1 MALMKCA
8 ECGEDVST
16 KAKACPFCGAK
27 PKKPTSKVLL
37 ALLGVIFVGS
47 AGFANFASKDER
59 EAAKLA
65 TEREVTRVAA
75 LTPGQKAKEAG
86 EKAEQA
92 KEEAARKA
100 TDEQAKA
107 AFETRQKDIGM
118 AEVTC
123 SIYAEK
129 RAHDPGSM
137 DWLSDEKQFAFT
149 SKDGKQAKSVQAL
162 RAKNAMGALIKSS
175 VACDL
180 VKDQSGWQVKR
191 FAQSGG

>member
-8 ECGEDVST
+8 ECGKDVST
-16 KAKACPFCGAK
+16 KAKACPSCGAK

-137 DWLSDEKQFAFT
+137 DWLSDEKQFAFHPST
-149 SKDGKQAKSVQAL
+149 
-162 RAKNAMGALIKSS
+162 
-175 VACDL
+175 
-180 VKDQSGWQVKR
+180 
-191 FAQSGG
+191 